1 MRSGYTPARAGTHMI
16 CATCLELHGAGCEG
30 THEDDAGKWVCLFC
44 LDGEICPIQAKRLR
58 AAKKNTPP
66 DETPPTNE
74 DNSEKTANE
83 SQDEGNTMLNAESDT
98 PKKFCARPGCTVEL
112 SSENTSG
119 RCRAH
124 VRWQDRT
131 SSAGN
136 GHAAAG
142 SNGTHAAANRSAK
155 KTNGSNGHAAA
166 PANGNGAAEVVPDL
180 APDRVDQ
187 LLATLTAGDKARLAL
202 AWLRGTL

>member
-1 MRSGYTPARAGTHMI
+1 M
-16 CATCLELHGAGCEG
+16 
-30 THEDDAGKWVCLFC
+30 
-44 LDGEICPIQAKRLR
+44 R

-66 DETPPTNE
+66 DETPPANE
-74 DNSEKTANE
+74 DNSGKTANE
-83 SQDEGNTMLNAESDT
+83 SQDEGKTMPNAESDT

-112 SSENTSG
+112 SSENTCG

-142 SNGTHAAANRSAK
+142 SNGAHAAANGSAK
-155 KTNGSNGHAAA
+155 KTHGSNGRAAA
-166 PANGNGAAEVVPDL
+166 PANGNGAAAVLPEL
-180 APDRVDQ
+180 AADRVDQ
-187 LLATLTAGDKARLAL
+187 LLATLSARDKSKLAL
-202 AWLRGTL
+202 AWLTRAL